1 MSNTLTIVI
10 PNRSRN
16 LDIIERSINSLH
28 HQLNDQI
35 SVFLIDYGSAKAY
48 QKSLSDLI
56 KNYPKI
62 HLELLGT
69 QGQLWNKSRCINYVL
84 KKSSSSHLMVCDMDM
99 IWHPQALQTILNHLD
114 DRVCYYQVGFLDEET
129 TISFSSFESAKSK
142 FISNKEATGISVF
155 PKKVLIEINGFDEFY
170 HGWGAEDT
178 DVHIRCRNAGVEV
191 RFHESEILFKHQ
203 WHDKAYRGAIGTM
216 AFHDQLERIN
226 HEYCDMNKKHSVIKA
241 NTQFSLGIIPE
252 IPSSN
257 PIQISIDNAYK
268 SSRAVQAQLPS
279 LSGIVELSIQPK
291 NVTTSQKL
299 KSLVK
304 SEKDVY
310 LSFQELQ
317 NFWIEYI
324 IMQARDKAYAFMVN
338 HDAQTLRLTIA
349 F

>member
-1 MSNTLTIVI
+1 MDLTIVI
-10 PNRSRN
+10 PNRSRDLKLVRQSLSSLQEQ
-16 LDIIERSINSLH
+16 LDE
-28 HQLNDQI
+28 Q
-35 SVFLIDYGSAKAY
+35 VVVWLIDYGSPAAY
-48 QKSLSDLI
+48 QERLK
-56 KNYPKI
+56 
-62 HLELLGT
+62 ELLQDFPLIT
-69 QGQLWNKSRCINYVL
+69 LKCFAVQGQLWNKSKCINYVL

-99 IWHPQALQTILNHLD
+99 IWHPQALQTILNQLD

-129 TISFSSFESAKSK
+129 TISFSSFERAKSK

-226 HEYCDMNKKHSVIKA
+226 HEYCDMNKRHSVIKA

-349 F
+349 L